1 MENKDYI
8 ELYDENNNVKK
19 MEIVLMFQRKENLEY
34 KYIVYQDIESK
45 ELFGGKI
52 KVGDDSVLET
62 ILTEEEKASINLNL
76 KLAFDK

>member
-62 ILTEEEKASINLNL
+62 ILTEEEKANINLNL